1 MQRKKIKQLLA
12 VSGVVG
18 ATIALKSVPAYA
30 TENMAVATINRGQV
44 VNVDGSYLR
53 VRAEASTSSSILTT
67 MTEGTTFDIISN

>member
-44 VNVDGSYLR
+44 VNVDGSYLEQKHLQ
-53 VRAEASTSSSILTT
+53 VQAYLLQ
-67 MTEGTTFDIISN
+67 